1 MAYYNLDWIFAGRL
15 TLHQVYRIEYEIEA
29 NEVKHR
35 TVMFFG
41 YELTKDGYQLGKD
54 RQDR

>member
-35 TVMFFG
+35 T
-41 YELTKDGYQLGKD
+41 
-54 RQDR
+54 QDSDVFWLRGDERWISVRER